1 MLPVLTGEASP
12 PGSEPAGDCCEA
24 CAVAPAAAHA
34 DVPAQTSPTEGTETA
49 PGGSEARPSLSRSG
63 SVRAPLPVLGP
74 SGRPGIGI
82 SRSADRRITF
92 AGLAAAAVF
101 LALAAASIL
110 LPPAI
115 RLGTW
120 LPVHLA
126 LAGAAATAIA
136 AVLPFFTTALV
147 VARPVRPAIRIG
159 GIALVAFGALSVMTV
174 YGHALGQVVPATLA
188 GGSFLAGIVL
198 VGVAALAPLRGALG
212 PRRMILERAYAL
224 ALANVL
230 VGATIATLV
239 VGGNL
244 TVGGAWGGLKPAH
257 AWLNLVGFAGLV
269 IVATL
274 AHLAP
279 TVVGTRLRPRASSRL
294 AIVGIA
300 VGAPLIATGYATGLD
315 VVARA
320 GAAAVLGGALG
331 IAAHGFV
338 INFDP
343 DRGRWTTEFGWH
355 RAAAWALLAGQAW
368 FGLGL
373 AVAAA
378 RVLVLG
384 AQPAAWSL
392 TILLGPLVI
401 GGVIQ
406 ILIGAMTHLLPAIGP
421 GDPIRHAGQRRLL
434 GSAATVRIGILNAG
448 AALVTLGF
456 GPMADVAIG
465 AGAGGAGGQTGV
477 AGSVL
482 IGLGLACAAIGVGAT
497 LALLLAAALEGQ
509 NLGRADP

>member
-34 DVPAQTSPTEGTETA
+34 DVPAQTTSTEGTETA
-49 PGGSEARPSLSRSG
+49 SGGGEARPSLSRSG

-244 TVGGAWGGLKPAH
+244 TVGGAWLGLKPAH

-300 VGAPLIATGYATGLD
+300 LGAPLIATGYATGLD

-421 GDPIRHAGQRRLL
+421 GDPVRHAAQRRLL
-434 GSAATVRIGILNAG
+434 GLGAMIRLVALNAG
-448 AALVTLGF
+448 AALVTIGF
-456 GPMADVAIG
+456 GPAAD
-465 AGAGGAGGQTGV
+465 AGVGV
-477 AGSVL
+477 PGSTLVGF
-482 IGLGLACAAIGVGAT
+482 GLGSAAVAVGTT
-497 LALLLAAALEGQ
+497 LALLAIAA
-509 NLGRADP
+509 GRTQGFPSPRIRP

>member
-12 PGSEPAGDCCEA
+12 PGSEPAGACCEA

-34 DVPAQTSPTEGTETA
+34 DVPAQTSPEVIGATPTRA
-49 PGGSEARPSLSRSG
+49 VDARSSPPESASLR
-63 SVRAPLPVLGP
+63 VPLPVLGP

-338 INFDP
+338 INLDP

-368 FGLGL
+368 IGLGL

-465 AGAGGAGGQTGV
+465 AGAAGAGGSTGV
-477 AGSVL
+477 AGSGLV
-482 IGLGLACAAIGVGAT
+482 GLGLACAAIGVGAT
-497 LALLLAAALEGQ
+497 LALLLAAAWKA
-509 NLGRADP
+509 RA

>member
-1 MLPVLTGEASP
+1 M
-12 PGSEPAGDCCEA
+12 
-24 CAVAPAAAHA
+24 
-34 DVPAQTSPTEGTETA
+34 
-49 PGGSEARPSLSRSG
+49 
-63 SVRAPLPVLGP
+63 LPVLGP

-92 AGLAAAAVF
+92 GGLIVTVVF
-101 LALAAASIL
+101 LGLAAASIL
-110 LPPAI
+110 LPAAI

-120 LPVHLA
+120 LPVHLV

-147 VARPVRPAIRIG
+147 VAPPVRPAIRIG
-159 GIALVAFGALSVMTV
+159 GIALVAIGALSVMTV
-174 YGHALGQVVPATLA
+174 YGHARGQVLPTALT
-188 GGSFLAGIVL
+188 GGSFIAGIAL
-198 VGVAALAPLRGALG
+198 VAVAALAPLRGALG
-212 PRRMILERAYAL
+212 PRRMILERAYAI
-224 ALANVL
+224 ALINVA
-230 VGATIATLV
+230 VGAAIATLV
-239 VGGNL
+239 VAGNP
-244 TVGGAWGGLKPAH
+244 TVGGAWAGLKPAH

-279 TVVGTRLRPRASSRL
+279 TVVGTRLRPRLASRL

-300 VGAPLIATGYATGLD
+300 LGAPLIATGYATGLD
-315 VVARA
+315 IVARA

-331 IAAHGFV
+331 IAAHGVV
-338 INFDP
+338 INSDP

-355 RAAAWALLAGQAW
+355 RATAWALLAGQAW
-368 FGLGL
+368 FGFGL

-384 AQPAAWSL
+384 AQPVAWSL

-401 GGVIQ
+401 GGVAQ

-421 GDPIRHAGQRRLL
+421 GDALRHAGQRRVL
-434 GSAATVRIGILNAG
+434 GSAATARVGILNAG

-456 GPMADVAIG
+456 GPA
-465 AGAGGAGGQTGV
+465 AGLTLGSATGGAGGSDG
-477 AGSVL
+477 ALGSFLV
-482 IGLGLACAAIGVGAT
+482 GLGLTCAAIGVGST
-497 LALLLAAALEGQ
+497 LVLLVVAARKAGT
-509 NLGRADP
+509 